1 MSMVKVRAGSMPD
14 AKANLF
20 LGLAIS
26 VLIIILDQFT
36 KYLAVQQLALYE
48 SIPVFTGFNITL
60 THNTGAAFSFLSEAG
75 GWQRYFFIS
84 LGSVVS
90 IVLVFWMKSLT
101 KDQKCLFF
109 ALALVLG
116 GVIGNV
122 LDRITL
128 GYVIDFIDVS
138 LSFLP
143 WRLFNPWPTFNIAD
157 SAIFI
162 GAILL
167 IIDAIWLNDSENDS

>member
-1 MSMVKVRAGSMPD
+1 MPD
-14 AKANLF
+14 TKANIF

-26 VLIIILDQFT
+26 LLIIILDQLT
-36 KYLAVQQLALYE
+36 KYFAVQELALYE
-48 SIPVFTGFNITL
+48 SIPVFAGFNITL

-122 LDRITL
+122 WDRISY

-143 WRLFNPWPTFNIAD
+143 WRIFNPWPTFNIAD

>member
-1 MSMVKVRAGSMPD
+1 MPET
-14 AKANLF
+14 KANLV
-20 LGLAIS
+20 LGLAIA
-26 VLIIILDQFT
+26 VLVIIFDQIT
-36 KYLAVQQLALYE
+36 KYIAVHELALYQ

-60 THNTGAAFSFLSEAG
+60 THNTGAAFSFLSQAG
-75 GWQRYFFIS
+75 GWQRFFFIG

-90 IVLVFWMKSLT
+90 IVLVFWIKSLPND
-101 KDQKCLFF
+101 KKCLFF
-109 ALALVLG
+109 ALPLVLG

-122 LDRITL
+122 WDRINY

-138 LSFLP
+138 LKFLS
-143 WRLFNPWPTFNIAD
+143 WKIFNPWPTFNIAD

-167 IIDAIWLNDSENDS
+167 IIDAIWLDDSENDN

>member
-1 MSMVKVRAGSMPD
+1 MPD
-14 AKANLF
+14 TKANF
-20 LGLAIS
+20 LLGIAIAIL
-26 VLIIILDQFT
+26 VIILDQLT
-36 KYLAVQQLALYE
+36 KYLVVQELTLYQ

-60 THNTGAAFSFLSEAG
+60 AHNMGAAFSFLSEAG

-84 LGSVVS
+84 LGTVVS
-90 IVLVFWMKSLT
+90 IVLVFWIKSLK

-122 LDRITL
+122 WDRIAY

-138 LSFLP
+138 LAFIPLKI
-143 WRLFNPWPTFNIAD
+143 FNPWPTFNIAD

-167 IIDAIWLNDSENDS
+167 IIDAIFFNDSENDS

>member
-1 MSMVKVRAGSMPD
+1 MPD
-14 AKANLF
+14 TKANIF

-26 VLIIILDQFT
+26 VLIIILDQLT
-36 KYLAVQQLALYE
+36 KYFVVQELALYE
-48 SIPVFTGFNITL
+48 SIPVFAGFNITL

-101 KDQKCLFF
+101 KDQKCLFL

-122 LDRITL
+122 WDRISY

-138 LSFLP
+138 LGFLP

>member
-1 MSMVKVRAGSMPD
+1 MESRGSMPD
-14 AKANLF
+14 TKANF
-20 LGLAIS
+20 LLGIAIAIL
-26 VLIIILDQFT
+26 VIILDQLT
-36 KYLAVQQLALYE
+36 KYLVVQELTLYQ

-60 THNTGAAFSFLSEAG
+60 AHNMGAAFSFLSEAG

-84 LGSVVS
+84 LGTVVS
-90 IVLVFWMKSLT
+90 IVLVFWIKSLK

-122 LDRITL
+122 WDRIAY

-138 LSFLP
+138 LAFIPLKI
-143 WRLFNPWPTFNIAD
+143 FNPWPTFNIAD

-167 IIDAIWLNDSENDS
+167 IIDAIFFNDSENDS

>member
-1 MSMVKVRAGSMPD
+1 M
-14 AKANLF
+14 
-20 LGLAIS
+20 
-26 VLIIILDQFT
+26 
-36 KYLAVQQLALYE
+36 
-48 SIPVFTGFNITL
+48 
-60 THNTGAAFSFLSEAG
+60 GAAFSFLSEAG

-101 KDQKCLFF
+101 KDEKCLFF
-109 ALALVLG
+109 ALSLVLG

-122 LDRITL
+122 WDRINY

-138 LSFLP
+138 LSFIPLKI
-143 WRLFNPWPTFNIAD
+143 FNPWPTFNIAD

-167 IIDAIWLNDSENDS
+167 IIDAICLNDSENDS

>member
-1 MSMVKVRAGSMPD
+1 MPD
-14 AKANLF
+14 TKANF
-20 LGLAIS
+20 SLGIAIAIL
-26 VLIIILDQFT
+26 VIILDQLT
-36 KYLAVQQLALYE
+36 KYLVVQELALYQ

-60 THNTGAAFSFLSEAG
+60 AHNMGAAFSFLSEAG

-84 LGSVVS
+84 LGAVVS
-90 IVLVFWMKSLT
+90 IVLVFWIKSLR

-122 LDRITL
+122 WDRIAY

-138 LSFLP
+138 LGFIPLKI
-143 WRLFNPWPTFNIAD
+143 FNPWPTFNIAD

-167 IIDAIWLNDSENDS
+167 IIDAIFFNDSENDS

>member
-1 MSMVKVRAGSMPD
+1 MPD
-14 AKANLF
+14 TKANLF
-20 LGLAIS
+20 LGLALS
-26 VLIIILDQFT
+26 VLIIFLDQLT

-48 SIPVFTGFNITL
+48 SIPIFTGFNITL
-60 THNTGAAFSFLSEAG
+60 THNMGAAFSFLSEAG

-84 LGSVVS
+84 LGTVVS

-101 KDQKCLFF
+101 KDQKCLFI

-122 LDRITL
+122 WDRITY

-138 LSFLP
+138 LGFIPLKI
-143 WRLFNPWPTFNIAD
+143 FNPWPTFNIAD

-167 IIDAIWLNDSENDS
+167 IIDAICFNDSENDS

>member
-1 MSMVKVRAGSMPD
+1 MARRGNMPD
-14 AKANLF
+14 TKANF
-20 LGLAIS
+20 LLGIAIAIL
-26 VLIIILDQFT
+26 VIILDQLT
-36 KYLAVQQLALYE
+36 KYFVVQELALYE
-48 SIPVFTGFNITL
+48 SISVFSGLNITL
-60 THNTGAAFSFLSEAG
+60 AHNMGAAFSFLSQAG

-84 LGSVVS
+84 LGTVVS

-101 KDQKCLFF
+101 KNQKCLFF

-116 GVIGNV
+116 GVVGNV
-122 LDRITL
+122 WDRIAY

-138 LSFLP
+138 LGFIPLEI
-143 WRLFNPWPTFNIAD
+143 FNPWPTFNIAD

-167 IIDAIWLNDSENDS
+167 IIDAIYFNDSENDS